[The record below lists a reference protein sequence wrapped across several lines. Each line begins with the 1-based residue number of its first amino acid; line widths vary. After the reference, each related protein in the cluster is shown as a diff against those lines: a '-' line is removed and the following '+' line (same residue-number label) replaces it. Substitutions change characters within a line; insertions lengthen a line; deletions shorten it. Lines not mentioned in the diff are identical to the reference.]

1 MEKIKTK
8 EYAINDDLVINK
20 VTVNYCTE
28 SDIDDSDNELKLS
41 IAHQGAGFYYVMK
54 TKRFAFDDIDF
65 MIRILQDFK
74 EKANIDDYSERD
86 TDVPHKTNKQM
97 KKLVRELEVGEKI
110 ELLNGTIGVISGVA
124 INEYK
129 KEAII
134 LYENGMKTYCLPNEE
149 VEIL

>member
-28 SDIDDSDNELKLS
+28 SDIDDTDNNLKLS
-41 IAHQGAGFYYVMK
+41 IKHQGAGFYYVMK

-86 TDVPHKTNKQM
+86 INVPHKT
-97 KKLVRELEVGEKI
+97 
-110 ELLNGTIGVISGVA
+110 
-124 INEYK
+124 K
-129 KEAII
+129 KEKG
-134 LYENGMKTYCLPNEE
+134 L
-149 VEIL
+149 